1 MGIVWAPPHLP
12 YPDPRFLYELTEA
25 QTHESGEETT
35 PGWEYE
41 SFSVGWLWGDMKG
54 GGERWR
60 KKMSQKKE
68 IYVVWRAYSLF
79 FFLFLF
85 CPDVFQMGSYFG
97 YAVAATD
104 INNDGWV
111 TPAAT
116 VGTDDRK
123 NAR

>member
-1 MGIVWAPPHLP
+1 
-12 YPDPRFLYELTEA
+12 
-25 QTHESGEETT
+25 
-35 PGWEYE
+35 
-41 SFSVGWLWGDMKG
+41 
-54 GGERWR
+54 
-60 KKMSQKKE
+60 MSQKKE
-68 IYVVWRAYSLF
+68 IYVVWRAYSQF
-79 FFLFLF
+79 FFFFLF

-123 NAR
+123 NAW

>member
-1 MGIVWAPPHLP
+1 MEKENEPKERDLC
-12 YPDPRFLYELTEA
+12 
-25 QTHESGEETT
+25 
-35 PGWEYE
+35 
-41 SFSVGWLWGDMKG
+41 SVACL
-54 GGERWR
+54 
-60 KKMSQKKE
+60 QP
-68 IYVVWRAYSLF
+68 VF
-79 FFLFLF
+79 FF